1 MLKAIIFDVDGTLA
15 DTEKAHLQAFNS
27 AFSALNLR
35 WRWSEAL
42 YIELLAITGGRE
54 RLHHYW
60 KVYETADFERHNPDV
75 ITTRLNLI
83 HAKKTQF
90 YTRLIRNEG
99 IPLRP
104 GIRELIET
112 AHQQGIKLAIATT
125 TTPQNAQALL
135 ETTLGPEWQTFFPII
150 EDASTASRKKPDPLV
165 YRQALERLGEHP
177 EQCIAIEDSENG
189 LKAAAAAGL
198 RVVITPT
205 AFTNHQVFDGAFMRY
220 DNLHPASE
228 LLNTWRAN
236 NSPIITRNMSCPL
249 PSAVRSPSI

>member
-27 AFSALNLR
+27 AFAALNLR

-42 YIELLAITGGRE
+42 YTELLAITGGRE
-54 RLHHYW
+54 RLFHYW
-60 KVYETADFERHNPDV
+60 KLYETADFERHNPDV

-125 TTPQNAQALL
+125 TTPQNVQALL
-135 ETTLGPEWQTFFPII
+135 ETTLGPDWQTFFPII

-165 YRQALERLGEHP
+165 YRQALARLGEQP

-189 LKAAAAAGL
+189 VKAAAAAGL
-198 RVVITPT
+198 RVVVNRT

-220 DNLHPASE
+220 DNLHPACE
-228 LLNTWRAN
+228 LLNTWKAN
-236 NSPIITRNMSCPL
+236 NSSIIKRNIPCPL
-249 PSAVRSPSI
+249 LSAARSPSI

>member
-35 WRWSEAL
+35 WSWNEAL
-42 YIELLAITGGRE
+42 YTELLAITGGRE
-54 RLHHYW
+54 RLLHYW
-60 KVYETADFERHNPDV
+60 RLYETADFERLNPEV

-90 YTRLIRNEG
+90 YTHLIKNEG

-125 TTPQNAQALL
+125 TTPQNVQVLL
-135 ETTLGPEWQTFFPII
+135 ETTLGPKWQTFFPVI
-150 EDASTASRKKPDPLV
+150 EDASTASCKKPDPLV
-165 YRQALERLGEHP
+165 YRQALERLGESP

-189 LKAAAAAGL
+189 LKAALAAGL
-198 RVVITPT
+198 RVVVTPT
-205 AFTNHQVFDGAFMRY
+205 AFTEHQVFDGAYMHC
-220 DNLHPASE
+220 DNLHQASE
-228 LLNTWRAN
+228 LLNTWKTN
-236 NSPIITRNMSCPL
+236 NSSIIKRNTPCPL
-249 PSAVRSPSI
+249 PSAAHSPSI